1 MITKRNTRKLILK
14 LIPIK
19 VKLKLKEFI
28 LNHETVD
35 FERVTEF
42 DINLK
47 TGINFIGHLK
57 GQFGLGQSA
66 RLLCRALKDSKYDF
80 AAIDIDAGSRLK
92 YGDNEFDN
100 ILTNNFSY
108 NINILNLIP
117 HYINRQ
123 VSKENLKNRYNIG
136 YWLFE
141 LEDIPKF
148 WHKRF
153 KYVNEIWTPSNFCS
167 DVFKKVSPVPVFTI
181 PYGVE
186 AVPNKN
192 QKRKDFNLPD
202 DKFIYLVMFDL
213 LSSIDRKNPKDAIK
227 AFVEAFPE
235 NDDVC
240 LVVKINNS
248 QPKHIRELE
257 KELKTIKHYRII
269 DKVLDKADL
278 YSLISLCDVLVS
290 LHRGEGFGLVMAE
303 AMLLGTVCIATNY
316 SGNTDFM
323 NKDNSCLVDYKLCPT
338 RGETNGF
345 VYAQAKWAQ
354 PDIKQASEYMIALFK
369 DKELYNTLRKN
380 AQEYILNEYS
390 MKKSV
395 EKLEKRVDQII
406 KDNNL

>member
-14 LIPIK
+14 LIPKK

-28 LNHETVD
+28 LNKESID

-42 DINLK
+42 DKNLK
-47 TGINFIGHLK
+47 TGINCIGHLK
-57 GQFGLGQSA
+57 GQFGLGQGA
-66 RLLCRALKDSKYDF
+66 RLLCRAIQDSKYDF
-80 AAIDIDAGSRLK
+80 AAIDVDAGSGVK
-92 YGDNEFDN
+92 YGDNEFDS
-100 ILTNNFSY
+100 ILTNNFPY

-117 HYINRQ
+117 HYISRQ
-123 VSKENLKNRYNIG
+123 ISKENLKKRYNIG

-141 LEDIPKF
+141 LEDIPKI
-148 WHKRF
+148 WYKRF
-153 KYVNEIWTPSNFCS
+153 EYVNEIWTPSNFCS
-167 DVFKKVSPVPVFTI
+167 DAFKKVSPVPVFTI
-181 PYGVE
+181 PYAVE
-186 AVPNKN
+186 AIPNKTL
-192 QKRKDFNLPD
+192 KKEDFNLPYN
-202 DKFIYLVMFDL
+202 KFLYLVMFDS
-213 LSSIDRKNPKDAIK
+213 LSSFDRKNPKDAIK

-240 LVVKINNS
+240 LVIKINNS
-248 QPKHIRELE
+248 QSKHIRELE
-257 KELKTIKHYRII
+257 RELKTVKHYRLI
-269 DKVLDKADL
+269 DKVLDNADL

-316 SGNTDFM
+316 SANTDFM
-323 NKDNSCLVDYKLCPT
+323 NKDNSCLVDYKLFPI
-338 RGETNGF
+338 RGETNF
-345 VYAQAKWAQ
+345 VYAKGKWAH
-354 PDIKQASEYMIALFK
+354 PDVKQASEYMITLFK